1 MLYMSNDITSMIK
14 ALANGK
20 ASEANTT
27 FTRVMTEKINAVLD
41 ERKVSL
47 ASELYNKKV
56 TPEVK

>member
-1 MLYMSNDITSMIK
+1 MDTNLTSMIM

-20 ASEANTT
+20 ASEANHS
-27 FTRVMTEKINAVLD
+27 FTRAMTEKMNAALD

-47 ASELYNKKV
+47 ASELYNKKP

>member
-1 MLYMSNDITSMIK
+1 MSNDITSIIK

-20 ASEANTT
+20 ASESNTT

-47 ASELYNKKV
+47 ASELYNKKA

>member
-20 ASEANTT
+20 ASEANTG

-47 ASELYNKKV
+47 ASELYNKKA